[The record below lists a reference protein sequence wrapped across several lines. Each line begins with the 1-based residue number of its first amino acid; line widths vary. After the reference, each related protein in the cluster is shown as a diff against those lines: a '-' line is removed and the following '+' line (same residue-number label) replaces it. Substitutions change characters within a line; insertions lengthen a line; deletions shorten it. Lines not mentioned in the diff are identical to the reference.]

1 MWSGESGISSVL
13 CGRVCAA
20 EVLAEGRNFFRELG
34 KRGVGVVVVFRSSYD
49 PASLAHLLSGV
60 EEKEG

>member
-1 MWSGESGISSVL
+1 MEWRIWDLKCVVREGMC
-13 CGRVCAA
+13 CGGA
-20 EVLAEGRNFFRELG
+20 GRGQEFFRELG

>member
-1 MWSGESGISSVL
+1 MEQRIWDLECVVRQSMCCRSV
-13 CGRVCAA
+13 GRGK
-20 EVLAEGRNFFRELG
+20 EFFRVLG

-49 PASLAHLLSGV
+49 PASLAHLFSGV